1 MNLNIN
7 NFSLDAMLSLT
18 EFRSLGVEGRHQA
31 VMRLVPLVKPYICS
45 IVETLVGL
53 DYTIGEANSQ
63 LDVIDRPPHYTKIQG
78 GSLSLITSHLIR
90 SSCQASAG
98 PWSPLRGGRAPP
110 PPTRSCSPGS
120 STGESSSTWA
130 G

>member
-98 PWSPLRGGRAPP
+98 PWSPLRGGRGPP